1 MSDPFVDADVLVRLI
16 TGDDPVK
23 QAAATALFRRV
34 ASGDV
39 VVRAP
44 ESVIADTVYVLS
56 SSRLYAL
63 SRDRVREAL
72 APLLGLPA
80 FRVRNRSEVLRAL
93 DLYATTRLDFSDALL
108 VAAMEQ
114 EGAAALYSY
123 DRHFDRIAG
132 IARREP

>member
-1 MSDPFVDADVLVRLI
+1 MSDPFVDTDVLVRLI
-16 TGDDPVK
+16 TGDDPVE
-23 QAAATALFRRV
+23 QAAAADLFRRV

-39 VVRAP
+39 GGRAP
-44 ESVIADTVYVLS
+44 ESVIADTVFVLS
-56 SSRLYAL
+56 SSRLYGM

-80 FRVRNRSEVLRAL
+80 FRVRNRPEVLRAL
-93 DLYATTRLDFSDALL
+93 DLYATTRLDVSDALL

-114 EGAAALYSY
+114 EGAVDLYSY

-132 IARREP
+132 ITRQEP